1 MKVSWTPEQQKVIDL
16 RNRNILVSAAA
27 GSGKTAVLV
36 ERIVKMI
43 TDKDHPVDIDHLLIV
58 TFTNAAAAEMRERIG
73 NAIEKAL
80 DEQPGDEHLLRQLTL
95 IHNAQITTIDSFC
108 LYVVRN
114 HFHEIDLEP
123 NFRIGD
129 EGELK
134 LLREDVLNKVLEQ
147 NYEEPSETFSDFV
160 EGYASGRTD
169 AALNEMIL
177 QLYEFSRSYPWPEKW
192 LDSFEGAYRIEG
204 REELDHAGWL
214 TPLTENIRFVLNDCR
229 QLLKQAL
236 DLTLQDDGPDMYE
249 KAIRSDLEKY
259 ESLSK
264 LTSFCE
270 LSEALPNLKY
280 DRLASSRGFDGDVEK
295 LELVKSLREQAKDV
309 VKKLCRQY
317 FFCSPEMMIEQLTR
331 TEPMLEEVLRLTRQF
346 AEEFAAAKRGKNLVD
361 FHDVEHFALQI
372 LVDEETEQAKKTAEE
387 FRDTFEEI
395 MIDEYQDS
403 NEVQETL
410 LRSISREERGRNNI
424 FMVGDVKQSIY
435 RFRLARPELFMQ
447 KYDSYSLEESRAQ
460 RIDLHR
466 NFRSRE
472 EVLTCT
478 NDIFYKIMER
488 SLGNVAYDAKAALY
502 PGASYPTIGK
512 KETAEEKMEQNSSD
526 FTPEILLADSND
538 ELLEDTEL
546 SDRKTLE
553 AKIVAEE
560 IKHLMKTQPVTD
572 KATGTLRAAHYSDI
586 VILLRSLSGW
596 ADSLVEVLN
605 ENGIPAHTVSSTGYF
620 STVEVQTVLSMLRI
634 LDNPRQDIPM
644 AAVLRSPIAG
654 LTDEELAVLRLEDGS
669 VPFHEAVLELA
680 EGLLEED
687 AQGSDTVDS
696 GTEAELLNNGTEADH
711 PTGKREHGEK
721 QNPEL
726 EQNPIEIIAHQK
738 LLEFYKK
745 YKQLRQLVPD
755 TPIHELIG
763 IILRETGYGHYVAAM
778 PAGSRRTANL
788 NMLLEKAAAYE
799 KTSYKG
805 LFHFVRYIDELQKY
819 DVDFGEADTVGENED
834 VVRIMSIHKSKGLEF
849 PIVIVSGM
857 GKNFNKQD
865 TRSRLVL
872 HPELGIGLDYMDG
885 KKRIKSP
892 TIAKKAIAK
901 QIDLENLGEELRV
914 LYVALTRAKEKLILT
929 GTLKDAAEKLE
940 DYRKRAELSGTMEKA
955 LPYLT
960 REGAAGYL
968 DWVLPA
974 VLSYGEKYPIRIV
987 EAAELVLNE
996 VKNQIEQENGLKER
1010 RKAIDEAETALVEQL
1025 EDRFQQHYPYQTDIL
1040 RKNKYSVSELKH
1052 RAMREKFEAE
1062 QEDTISAFLEEPVTP
1077 TIPLF
1082 IQREEA
1088 EKGSEL
1094 SEVQDTGKKSENI
1107 AAQKKDPETASRG
1120 ALRGTAVHRVMECY
1134 DFASEKSVHEQME
1147 TMEKAEKITPDMRAL
1162 VKEQIV
1168 ADFVSSETGKRMALA
1183 QQAGML
1189 YREKPFVMGF
1199 TEEELESYGFGA
1211 EDAGKTACCQDSVGM
1226 DGKENKEN
1234 HQEKHEEKHEEKH
1247 QTQDLTLIQGIIDV
1261 FWIEKDGIVLLDYKT
1276 DRVQR
1281 AKELV
1286 DRYETQ
1292 LKLYADA
1299 LERVFSARKL
1309 KVKEILIY
1317 SFSLEQLITL

>member
-1 MKVSWTPEQQKVIDL
+1 MGVSWTTEQQQVIDL

-36 ERIVKMI
+36 ERIVKII
-43 TDKDHPVDIDHLLIV
+43 TDKNHPVDIDHLLIV

-80 DEQPGDEHLLRQLTL
+80 DEQPGNEHLLRQLTL

-134 LLREDVLNKVLEQ
+134 LLREDVLGRVLEQ
-147 NYEEPSETFSDFV
+147 NYEEPSEAFSDFV

-192 LDSFEGAYRIEG
+192 LDSFVGIYRIEN
-204 REELDHAGWL
+204 REELDRAEWL
-214 TPLTENIRFVLNDCR
+214 APLTENICFVLKDCE

-236 DLTLQDDGPDMYE
+236 AITQQDDGPDMYE
-249 KAIRSDLEKY
+249 KAVQSDLEKY

-270 LSEALPNLKY
+270 LYGALSDIKY
-280 DRLASSRGFDGDVEK
+280 DRLASSRGFEGDPDK

-309 VKKLCRQY
+309 VKKICRQY
-317 FFCSPEMMIEQLTR
+317 FFCSPEMMIEQLER
-331 TEPMLEEVLRLTRQF
+331 TEPMLEEVVRLTKQF
-346 AEEFAAAKRGKNLVD
+346 ADEFAAAKRRKNLVD

-372 LVDEETEQAKKTAEE
+372 LVDEETEKAKKTAEE

-410 LRSISREERGRNNI
+410 LRSISREERGENNI

-435 RFRLARPELFMQ
+435 RFRLARPELFMK
-447 KYDSYSLEESRAQ
+447 KYGSYSLEESTTQ
-460 RIDLHR
+460 RIDLHK

-478 NDIFYKIMER
+478 NDIFYKIMVR
-488 SLGNVAYDAKAALY
+488 SLGNVEYDAEAALY
-502 PGASYPTIGK
+502 PGASYPVS
-512 KETAEEKMEQNSSD
+512 AD

-546 SDRKTLE
+546 SDKKTLE

-560 IKHLMKTQPVTD
+560 IRHLMKTQPVTD
-572 KATGTLRAAHYSDI
+572 KATGELRAARYSDI

-605 ENGIPAHTVSSTGYF
+605 GNGIPAHTVSSTGYF
-620 STVEVQTVLSMLRI
+620 STVEVQTVLSMLRL

-644 AAVLRSPIAG
+644 AAVLRSPMAG

-680 EGLLEED
+680 EGLYEED
-687 AQGSDTVDS
+687 GQKEISDS
-696 GTEAELLNNGTEADH
+696 EADSEADQKQGRNAD
-711 PTGKREHGEK
+711 GKKEDD
-721 QNPEL
+721 
-726 EQNPIEIIAHQK
+726 IETTAHRK
-738 LLEFYKK
+738 LLKFYKK
-745 YKQLRQLVPD
+745 YRQLRQLVPD
-755 TPIHELIG
+755 TPIHELIE

-819 DVDFGEADTVGENED
+819 DVDFGEADMVGENED

-865 TRSRLVL
+865 TRSKMVL

-901 QIDLENLGEELRV
+901 QIELENLGEELRV

-929 GTLKDAAEKLE
+929 GTLKDAAEKVE
-940 DYRKRAELSGTMEKA
+940 FYRQQANLSKA
-955 LPYLT
+955 ADRPLSYLT
-960 REGAAGYL
+960 REGASGYL
-968 DWVLPA
+968 DWILPA
-974 VLSYGEKYPIRIV
+974 VLSYGDKYPVRIV
-987 EAAELVLNE
+987 GAAELVLDE
-996 VKNQIEQENGLKER
+996 VEN
-1010 RKAIDEAETALVEQL
+1010 QL
-1025 EDRFQQHYPYQTDIL
+1025 EQNEDLTERIEEIEAADTQLVGQLKQRFSQRYPYQTDIL

-1062 QEDTISAFLEEPVTP
+1062 QEETIPAFLEEPVTP

-1082 IQREEA
+1082 IQRQ
-1088 EKGSEL
+1088 GSVE
-1094 SEVQDTGKKSENI
+1094 Q
-1107 AAQKKDPETASRG
+1107 ETPNRG

-1134 DFASEKSVHEQME
+1134 DFASEKSVQEQMDA
-1147 TMEKAEKITPDMRAL
+1147 MEKEEKITADMRAL
-1162 VKEQIV
+1162 VREQTV

-1183 QQAGML
+1183 QRGGAL

-1199 TEEELESYGFGA
+1199 TEEELENYGFGA
-1211 EDAGKTACCQDSVGM
+1211 DSNTDSCENIYKKTDS
-1226 DGKENKEN
+1226 D
-1234 HQEKHEEKHEEKH
+1234 QEKEEQQKVRHEE
-1247 QTQDLTLIQGIIDV
+1247 DLTLIQGIIDV

-1276 DRVQR
+1276 DRVQQ
-1281 AKELV
+1281 AKELI

-1299 LERVFSARKL
+1299 LERVFGARKL